1 MKSISTHQG
10 ARLLAWLE
18 RESLPVTVFG
28 LFVCG
33 LIVRLPDQ
41 LRQDGWLA
49 LVSGRVVADSGLPST
64 DTLTAWTAH
73 VQWID
78 QQWLGQLFLYR
89 LAAAGNLRIVMLVH
103 VALLAGAMA
112 AALVAA
118 RRRGGSARSVGLVA
132 APALV
137 VILMSAQ
144 MRAQSL
150 AYPLFVALVWLL
162 IADGRATSRRVFLV
176 VPILVLWANVHG
188 SVVLG
193 AALTTLYGI
202 LLAVG
207 AVRENAGGVSSTR
220 LRRGVALAVAPSL
233 CVFASPYGSS
243 LFHYYGSTAFNS
255 SFGRV
260 VSEWQHSW
268 PSLLTLPFYVLAIAC
283 AWSVLKDRR
292 ALGTFE
298 QIALLLLFASG
309 VAALR
314 NMVWFS
320 FFALIVLPFPVARRL
335 GETRGK
341 ESRLVKTALAAAAIA
356 AVSVAG
362 AAAASRTDSWLSSS
376 VYPVAAA
383 DAVGAAAAADPT
395 ARIYSDVRFADWL
408 LWTRPE
414 LAGRIAYDA
423 RFELLS
429 STELD
434 RLYRLQNRLTPNWT
448 AALADHRIV
457 VLPRGQGAA
466 AARALTNRDGA
477 RAIYR
482 DRSVVVLLRPRS

>member
-1 MKSISTHQG
+1 MKPILTHRG
-10 ARLLAWLE
+10 ARVLAWLE

-28 LFVCG
+28 LFACG

-49 LVSGRVVADSGLPST
+49 LVSGRLVADSGLPTT

-73 VQWID
+73 VQWVD

-89 LAAAGNLRIVMLVH
+89 LASAGNLRLVMLVH
-103 VALLAGAMA
+103 VGLLAGAMA
-112 AALVAA
+112 AALIAA
-118 RRRGGSARSVGLVA
+118 RWRGGSARSVGLVA

-144 MRAQSL
+144 MRVQSI
-150 AYPLFVALVWLL
+150 AYPLFVAVAWLL
-162 IADGRATSRRVFLV
+162 IADARASSRRVLLV
-176 VPILVLWANVHG
+176 LPILVLWANVHG

-193 AALTTLYGI
+193 ALLTTVAGV
-202 LLAVG
+202 LLV
-207 AVRENAGGVSSTR
+207 VRTLRNNAGAGNEAL
-220 LRRGVALAVAPSL
+220 LRGALLAVAPCL
-233 CVFASPYGSS
+233 CIFVSPYGSS

-255 SFGRV
+255 SFGRI

-268 PSLLTLPFYVLAIAC
+268 PSLVTLPFYVLAALC
-283 AWSVLKDRR
+283 VWLLLRDRR
-292 ALGTFE
+292 AVTIFE
-298 QIALLLLFASG
+298 QVALLLLFLAG

-320 FFALIVLPFPVARRL
+320 FLVLIVVPLPLGKRL
-335 GETRGK
+335 GQVRGK
-341 ESRLVKTALAAAAIA
+341 ESRTVKTVLAATAIA

-362 AAAASRTDSWLSSS
+362 AAAASRPDSWLTSS
-376 VYPVAAA
+376 VYPIAAA
-383 DAVGAAAAADPT
+383 DAVAAAAAKDPT

-429 STELD
+429 SRELEQ
-434 RLYRLQNRLTPNWT
+434 LYRLQNRLTPGWM
-448 AALADHRIV
+448 APVAGHRLV
-457 VLPRGQGAA
+457 VLPRVQGAA
-466 AARALTNRDGA
+466 TVRALLAGNGA
-477 RAIYR
+477 RSIYR
-482 DRSVVVLLRPRS
+482 DRSVVILLRPR

>member
-1 MKSISTHQG
+1 MKPTLTHRG
-10 ARLLAWLE
+10 ARVLAWLE

-28 LFVCG
+28 LFACG

-49 LVSGRVVADSGLPST
+49 LVSGRLVADSGLPTT

-73 VQWID
+73 VQWVD

-89 LAAAGNLRIVMLVH
+89 LASAGNLRLVMLVH
-103 VALLAGAMA
+103 VGLLAGAMA
-112 AALVAA
+112 AALIAA
-118 RRRGGSARSVGLVA
+118 RWRGGSPRSVGLVA

-144 MRAQSL
+144 MRVQSI
-150 AYPLFVALVWLL
+150 AYPLFVAVAWLL
-162 IADGRATSRRVFLV
+162 IADARASSRRVLLV
-176 VPILVLWANVHG
+176 LPVLVLWANVHG

-193 AALTTLYGI
+193 ALLTTVAG
-202 LLAVG
+202 LLLVARTLRNSAG
-207 AVRENAGGVSSTR
+207 AGNELL
-220 LRRGVALAVAPSL
+220 LRGALLTIAPCL
-233 CVFASPYGSS
+233 CIFASPYGSS

-255 SFGRV
+255 SFGRI

-268 PSLLTLPFYVLAIAC
+268 PSLVTLPFYVLAALC
-283 AWSVLKDRR
+283 GWLLLRDRR
-292 ALGTFE
+292 AVSIFE
-298 QIALLLLFASG
+298 QIALLLLFLAG
-309 VAALR
+309 VSALR

-320 FFALIVLPFPVARRL
+320 FFALIVVPLPLGKRL
-335 GETRGK
+335 GEVRGR
-341 ESRLVKTALAAAAIA
+341 ESRMVKTMLAATAIA

-362 AAAASRTDSWLSSS
+362 AAAASRPDSWLTSS
-376 VYPVAAA
+376 VYPIAAA
-383 DAVGAAAAADPT
+383 DAVAAAAAKDPT

-429 STELD
+429 SRELEQ
-434 RLYRLQNRLTPNWT
+434 LYRLQNRLTPGWM
-448 AALADHRIV
+448 APVAGHRLV
-457 VLPRGQGAA
+457 VLPRVQGAA
-466 AARALTNRDGA
+466 TARALLA
-477 RAIYR
+477 RAGTREIYR
-482 DRSVVVLLRPRS
+482 DGSVVILLRSR

>member
-1 MKSISTHQG
+1 VTTGSSRNSH
-10 ARLLAWLE
+10 RLLAWLE
-18 RESLPVTVFG
+18 RESLPVTIFG

-73 VQWID
+73 VQWVD

-89 LAAAGNLRIVMLVH
+89 VASAGNLRLVMLVH
-103 VALLAGAMA
+103 VGLLAGAMA

-118 RRRGGSARSVGLVA
+118 RWRGGTARSVGLIA

-150 AYPLFVALVWLL
+150 AYPLFVAVAWLL
-162 IADGRATSRRVFLV
+162 VADARAPSRRALLV
-176 VPILVLWANVHG
+176 LPVLVLWANIHG

-193 AALTTLYGI
+193 AALTSLAGV
-202 LLAVG
+202 LLVVRALRKRADPSRELLQRG
-207 AVRENAGGVSSTR
+207 AV
-220 LRRGVALAVAPSL
+220 LAVAPCL
-233 CVFASPYGSS
+233 CIFASPYGSA
-243 LFHYYGSTAFNS
+243 LFQYYGSTAFNS

-268 PSLLTLPFYVLAIAC
+268 PSLITLPFYVLAAVC
-283 AWSVLKDRR
+283 AWLFLRNRS
-292 ALGTFE
+292 AIGTFE
-298 QIALLLLFASG
+298 QLALLLLFLMG
-309 VAALR
+309 MAALR

-320 FFALIVLPFPVARRL
+320 FFALIVLPLPLARRL
-335 GETRGK
+335 GDVRGK
-341 ESRLVKTALAAAAIA
+341 ESRTVKTALAAAAIA

-362 AAAASRTDSWLSSS
+362 AAAASRPDSWLTSS
-376 VYPVAAA
+376 VYPAAA
-383 DAVGAAAAADPT
+383 AGAVGAAAAADPT

-429 STELD
+429 SGELE
-434 RLYRLQNRLTPNWT
+434 RLYRLQNRLTPQWM
-448 AALADHRIV
+448 AAVAGHRLV
-457 VLPRGQGAA
+457 VLPRGQSAM
-466 AARALTNRDGA
+466 ARALMTEDGV
-477 RAIYR
+477 RRIYR
-482 DRSVVVLLRPRS
+482 DSSVVILLRPRS

>member
-1 MKSISTHQG
+1 MKSTLTHRG
-10 ARLLAWLE
+10 ARVLAWLE

-49 LVSGRVVADSGLPST
+49 LVSGRVVANSGLPTT

-73 VQWID
+73 LQWVD
-78 QQWLGQLFLYR
+78 QQWLAQLLLYR
-89 LAAAGNLRIVMLVH
+89 LASAGNLRLVMLVH
-103 VALLAGAMA
+103 VGLLACAMA
-112 AALVAA
+112 AALLAA
-118 RRRGGSARSVGLVA
+118 RWRGGSARTVGLVA

-150 AYPLFVALVWLL
+150 AYPLFVAVTWLL
-162 IADGRATSRRVFLV
+162 IADARASSRRVLLV
-176 VPILVLWANVHG
+176 LPILVLWANIHG

-193 AALTTLYGI
+193 AVLTTVAGVLVVVRALRKTANASNA
-202 LLAVG
+202 LLLRG
-207 AVRENAGGVSSTR
+207 ALLS
-220 LRRGVALAVAPSL
+220 VAPCL

-255 SFGRV
+255 SFGRI

-268 PSLLTLPFYVLAIAC
+268 PSLLTLPFYVLAGLGV
-283 AWSVLKDRR
+283 WLLLRNRR
-292 ALGTFE
+292 AVTTFE
-298 QIALLLLFASG
+298 QVALLLLFLAG

-320 FFALIVLPFPVARRL
+320 FFALIVLPLPLGKRL
-335 GETRGK
+335 RDVRGN
-341 ESRLVKTALAAAAIA
+341 ESRTVKTALAAAAIA

-362 AAAASRTDSWLSSS
+362 AAAASRPDSWLTSS
-376 VYPVAAA
+376 VYPAAA
-383 DAVGAAAAADPT
+383 ANAVGAAAASDPT

-408 LWTRPE
+408 LWTKPE

-429 STELD
+429 SAELEQ
-434 RLYRLQNRLTPNWT
+434 LYRLQNRLTPQWT
-448 AALADHRIV
+448 AAVADHRLV
-457 VLPRGQGAA
+457 VLSRGQGAA
-466 AARALTNRDGA
+466 TARALLSENGVRP
-477 RAIYR
+477 IYR
-482 DRSVVVLLRPRS
+482 DSSVVVLLRPRS

>member
-1 MKSISTHQG
+1 
-10 ARLLAWLE
+10 
-18 RESLPVTVFG
+18 
-28 LFVCG
+28 VCG

-49 LVSGRVVADSGLPST
+49 LVSGRVVAHSGLPST

-73 VQWID
+73 AQWVD

-89 LAAAGNLRIVMLVH
+89 MASAGNLRLVMLAH

-112 AALVAA
+112 AALAA
-118 RRRGGSARSVGLVA
+118 SRWRGGSARSVGLVA

-150 AYPLFVALVWLL
+150 AYPLFVAVAWLL
-162 IADGRATSRRVFLV
+162 IADARAASRRVLLV
-176 VPILVLWANVHG
+176 LPILVLWANIHG

-193 AALTTLYGI
+193 ALLTTVWGV
-202 LLAVG
+202 LLFVR
-207 AVRENAGGVSSTR
+207 AVRLRAGSSKELP
-220 LRRGVALAVAPSL
+220 LRAAALAIAPCL
-233 CVFASPYGSS
+233 CIFGSPYGSS

-255 SFGRV
+255 SFARV

-268 PSLLTLPFYVLAIAC
+268 PSIMTLPFYVLAAAC
-283 AWSVLKDRR
+283 AWLLLRNRR
-292 ALGTFE
+292 AVTRFE
-298 QIALLLLFASG
+298 QIALLLLFLAG

-320 FFALIVLPFPVARRL
+320 FFALIVLPLPLGQRL
-335 GETRGK
+335 GEVRGK
-341 ESRLVKTALAAAAIA
+341 ESKTVKTALAAAAIA

-362 AAAASRTDSWLSSS
+362 AAAASRPDSWLTNA
-376 VYPVAAA
+376 VYPAAA
-383 DAVGAAAAADPT
+383 ANAVGAAAATDPT

-414 LAGRIAYDA
+414 LAGRIAFDA

-429 STELD
+429 NNELD
-434 RLYRLQNRLTPNWT
+434 RLYRLQNRLSPQWK
-448 AALADHRIV
+448 AAVADHRLV
-457 VLPRGQGAA
+457 VLPRGQGSAT
-466 AARALTNRDGA
+466 ARALTMEDGL
-477 RAIYR
+477 RRIYR

>member
-1 MKSISTHQG
+1 MKSILTHQG
-10 ARLLAWLE
+10 ARVLAWLE

-33 LIVRLPDQ
+33 LIIRLPDQ

-49 LVSGRVVADSGLPST
+49 LVSGRVVADSGLPRT

-73 VQWID
+73 VQWVD

-89 LAAAGNLRIVMLVH
+89 LASAGNLRLVMLVH
-103 VALLAGAMA
+103 VGLLATAMA
-112 AALVAA
+112 AALAAA
-118 RRRGGSARSVGLVA
+118 RWRGGSARSVGFVA

-150 AYPLFVALVWLL
+150 AYPLFVATAWLL
-162 IADGRATSRRVFLV
+162 IADSRKASRRVLLV
-176 VPILVLWANVHG
+176 LPLLVLWANVHG

-193 AALTTLYGI
+193 AALTTVFGV
-202 LLAVG
+202 LLVVRTVRVKAASSREVLLRG
-207 AVRENAGGVSSTR
+207 A
-220 LRRGVALAVAPSL
+220 LLAVAPCL

-255 SFGRV
+255 SFARV

-268 PSLLTLPFYVLAIAC
+268 PSLMTLPFYVLAAAG
-283 AWSVLKDRR
+283 AWLLLRNRR
-292 ALGTFE
+292 AVSMFE
-298 QIALLLLFASG
+298 QLALLLLFLAG

-320 FFALIVLPFPVARRL
+320 FFALIVLPFPLGQRL
-335 GETRGK
+335 GEVSGK
-341 ESRLVKTALAAAAIA
+341 ESKTVKTALAAAAIA

-362 AAAASRTDSWLSSS
+362 AAAASRPESWLTSS
-376 VYPVAAA
+376 VYPAAA
-383 DAVGAAAAADPT
+383 ANAVGAAAATDPT
-395 ARIYSDVRFADWL
+395 AHIYSDVRFADWL

-429 STELD
+429 NAELD
-434 RLYRLQNRLTPNWT
+434 RLYRLQNGLTPQWK
-448 AALADHRIV
+448 AAVADHRLV
-457 VLPRGQGAA
+457 VLPRGQGSAT
-466 AARALTNRDGA
+466 ARALMTEHGVR
-477 RAIYR
+477 RIYR
-482 DRSVVVLLRPRS
+482 DRSVVILVRPNS

>member
-1 MKSISTHQG
+1 MKPTLSHRG
-10 ARLLAWLE
+10 ARVLAWLE
-18 RESLPVTVFG
+18 SESLPVTVFG

-49 LVSGRVVADSGLPST
+49 LVSGRVVADSGLPTT

-73 VQWID
+73 VQWVD

-89 LAAAGNLRIVMLVH
+89 VASAGNLRLVMLLH
-103 VALLAGAMA
+103 VGLLAGAMGS
-112 AALVAA
+112 ALVAA
-118 RRRGGSARSVGLVA
+118 RWRGGSARSVGLVA

-150 AYPLFVALVWLL
+150 AYPLFVAVAWLL
-162 IADGRATSRRVFLV
+162 VADARASSRRVLLV
-176 VPILVLWANVHG
+176 LPILVLWANIHG

-193 AALTTLYGI
+193 AALTTVAGV
-202 LLAVG
+202 LLVVR
-207 AVRENAGGVSSTR
+207 AVRNADDSSEES
-220 LRRGVALAVAPSL
+220 LRRGALLAVAPCL

-268 PSLLTLPFYVLAIAC
+268 PSLLTLPFYVLATLGV
-283 AWSVLKDRR
+283 WLLMRNRR
-292 ALGTFE
+292 AVSTFE
-298 QIALLLLFASG
+298 QLALLLLFVAG
-309 VAALR
+309 VSALR

-320 FFALIVLPFPVARRL
+320 FFALIVLPLPLGKRL
-335 GETRGK
+335 GEVRGK
-341 ESRLVKTALAAAAIA
+341 ESKVVKTALAAAAIA
-356 AVSVAG
+356 AVSVVG
-362 AAAASRTDSWLSSS
+362 AAAASRPDSWLTKS
-376 VYPVAAA
+376 VYPTAAA
-383 DAVGAAAAADPT
+383 DAVAAAAAKDPT

-429 STELD
+429 SAELE
-434 RLYRLQNRLTPNWT
+434 RLYRLQNRLTPQW
-448 AALADHRIV
+448 AAAVADHRLV
-457 VLPRGQGAA
+457 VLPKGQGSAT
-466 AARALTNRDGA
+466 ARALMTQGRM
-477 RAIYR
+477 RQIYG

>member
-1 MKSISTHQG
+1 MKPTLTHRG
-10 ARLLAWLE
+10 ARVLALLE

-49 LVSGRVVADSGLPST
+49 LVSGRVVADSGLPTT

-73 VQWID
+73 SQWVD

-89 LAAAGNLRIVMLVH
+89 LASAGNLRLVMLVH

-112 AALVAA
+112 AALIAA
-118 RRRGGSARSVGLVA
+118 RWRGGSARSVGLIA

-144 MRAQSL
+144 MRVQSV
-150 AYPLFVALVWLL
+150 AYPLFVAVTWLL
-162 IADGRATSRRVFLV
+162 IADARASSRRVLLV
-176 VPILVLWANVHG
+176 LPILVLWANVHG
-188 SVVLG
+188 SVLLG
-193 AALTTLYGI
+193 AVLTTVAGVLLVVRTVRNRAESSNERLLRGA
-202 LLAVG
+202 LLAI
-207 AVRENAGGVSSTR
+207 
-220 LRRGVALAVAPSL
+220 APCL

-255 SFGRV
+255 SFGRI

-268 PSLLTLPFYVLAIAC
+268 PSLITLPFYVLAA
-283 AWSVLKDRR
+283 AGVWLLLRNRGAVS
-292 ALGTFE
+292 TFE
-298 QIALLLLFASG
+298 QLALLLLFVAG

-320 FFALIVLPFPVARRL
+320 FFALIVLPLPLGKRL
-335 GETRGK
+335 GEVRGK
-341 ESRLVKTALAAAAIA
+341 ESRTVKTALAAAAIA
-356 AVSVAG
+356 AVSIAG
-362 AAAASRTDSWLSSS
+362 AAAASRSDSWLTSSA
-376 VYPVAAA
+376 YPAAAA
-383 DAVGAAAAADPT
+383 DAVGTAAATDPT

-429 STELD
+429 SRELEE
-434 RLYRLQNRLTPNWT
+434 LYRLQNRLTPNWT
-448 AALADHRIV
+448 AAIADHRLV
-457 VLPRGQGAA
+457 VLPRRQGAA
-466 AARALTNRDGA
+466 TARALMTEDGV
-477 RAIYR
+477 RPIYR

>member
-1 MKSISTHQG
+1 MKPTLTQRG
-10 ARLLAWLE
+10 ARVLAWLE

-49 LVSGRVVADSGLPST
+49 LVSGRVVADSGLPTT

-73 VQWID
+73 VQWVD

-89 LAAAGNLRIVMLVH
+89 LASAGNLRLVMLVH
-103 VALLAGAMA
+103 VGLLACAMA
-112 AALVAA
+112 AALLAA
-118 RRRGGSARSVGLVA
+118 RWRGGSARTVGLVA

-150 AYPLFVALVWLL
+150 AYPLFVAVAWLL
-162 IADGRATSRRVFLV
+162 IADARASSRRVLLV
-176 VPILVLWANVHG
+176 LPILVLWANIHG

-193 AALTTLYGI
+193 AVLTTIAGV
-202 LLAVG
+202 LLVVRTLRNRASASNELLLRG
-207 AVRENAGGVSSTR
+207 A
-220 LRRGVALAVAPSL
+220 LLAVAPSL

-255 SFGRV
+255 SFSRI

-268 PSLLTLPFYVLAIAC
+268 PSLLTLPFYVLAGLGV
-283 AWSVLKDRR
+283 WLLLRNRR
-292 ALGTFE
+292 AVTTFE
-298 QIALLLLFASG
+298 QVALLLLFLAG

-320 FFALIVLPFPVARRL
+320 FFALIVLPLPLAKRL
-335 GETRGK
+335 PEVRGK
-341 ESRLVKTALAAAAIA
+341 ESRTVKTALAAAAIA

-362 AAAASRTDSWLSSS
+362 AAGASRPDSWLTSS
-376 VYPVAAA
+376 VYPAAA
-383 DAVGAAAAADPT
+383 ANAVGAAAASDPT
-395 ARIYSDVRFADWL
+395 VRIYSDVRFADWL

-429 STELD
+429 SAELD
-434 RLYRLQNRLTPNWT
+434 QLYRLQNRLTPQWT
-448 AALADHRIV
+448 AAVADHRLV

-466 AARALTNRDGA
+466 TARALLTEDGV
-477 RAIYR
+477 RPIYR
-482 DRSVVVLLRPRS
+482 DSSVVVLLRPRS

>member
-1 MKSISTHQG
+1 MKSILTHRG

-49 LVSGRVVADSGLPST
+49 LVSGRVVADSGLPSV

-73 VQWID
+73 VQWVD

-89 LAAAGNLRIVMLVH
+89 VASAGNLRLVMLVH

-112 AALVAA
+112 AALAAA
-118 RRRGGSARSVGLVA
+118 RWRGGSARSVGLIA

-150 AYPLFVALVWLL
+150 AYPLFVAAVWLL
-162 IADGRATSRRVFLV
+162 IADARSPSRRVLLV
-176 VPILVLWANVHG
+176 LPILVLWANVHG

-193 AALTTLYGI
+193 A
-202 LLAVG
+202 LLATLAGVLLVMR
-207 AVRENAGGVSSTR
+207 AVRERSGSNELL
-220 LRRGVALAVAPSL
+220 LRGTLLAVAPFL

-243 LFHYYGSTAFNS
+243 LFRYYGDTAFNS

-260 VSEWQHSW
+260 VSEWQRSW
-268 PSLLTLPFYVLAIAC
+268 PSLMTLPFYVLGVAC
-283 AWSVLKDRR
+283 AWLLVRNRR
-292 ALGTFE
+292 ALGAFE
-298 QIALLLLFASG
+298 QLALLLLFLAG
-309 VAALR
+309 MAALR

-320 FFALIVLPFPVARRL
+320 FFALIVLPFPLAQRL
-335 GETRGK
+335 GEVQSK
-341 ESRLVKTALAAAAIA
+341 ESKKVKTALAAAAIA

-362 AAAASRTDSWLSSS
+362 AAAASRPDSWLTSS
-376 VYPVAAA
+376 VYPAAA
-383 DAVGAAAAADPT
+383 AKAVGAAAATDPT

-429 STELD
+429 SQELE
-434 RLYRLQNRLTPNWT
+434 RLFRLQNRLTPQWK
-448 AALADHRIV
+448 AALADHRLV
-457 VLPRGQGAA
+457 VLPHSQGSATQA
-466 AARALTNRDGA
+466 VLAEDGV
-477 RAIYR
+477 RRIYG
-482 DRSVVVLLRPRS
+482 DKSVVILLLPRA

>member
-1 MKSISTHQG
+1 MKPTLTHRG
-10 ARLLAWLE
+10 ARVLAWLE

-28 LFVCG
+28 LFACG

-49 LVSGRVVADSGLPST
+49 LVSGRLVADSGLPTT

-73 VQWID
+73 VQWVD

-89 LAAAGNLRIVMLVH
+89 LASAGNLRLVMLVH
-103 VALLAGAMA
+103 VGLLAGAMA
-112 AALVAA
+112 AALIAA
-118 RRRGGSARSVGLVA
+118 RWRGGSPRSVGLVA

-144 MRAQSL
+144 MRVQSI
-150 AYPLFVALVWLL
+150 AYPLFVAVAWLL
-162 IADGRATSRRVFLV
+162 IADARASSRRVLLV
-176 VPILVLWANVHG
+176 LPVLVLWANVHG

-193 AALTTLYGI
+193 ALLTTVAGLLLVARTLRTRAGAGNEVLLRGA
-202 LLAVG
+202 LLAI
-207 AVRENAGGVSSTR
+207 
-220 LRRGVALAVAPSL
+220 APCL
-233 CVFASPYGSS
+233 CIFASPYGSS

-255 SFGRV
+255 SFGRI

-268 PSLLTLPFYVLAIAC
+268 PSLVTLPFYVLAALC
-283 AWSVLKDRR
+283 GWLLLRDRR
-292 ALGTFE
+292 AVSIFE
-298 QIALLLLFASG
+298 QIALLLLFLAG
-309 VAALR
+309 VSALR

-320 FFALIVLPFPVARRL
+320 FFALIVVPLPLGKRL
-335 GETRGK
+335 GEVRGR
-341 ESRLVKTALAAAAIA
+341 ESRMVKTMLAATAIA

-362 AAAASRTDSWLSSS
+362 AAAASRPDSWLTSS
-376 VYPVAAA
+376 VYPIAAA
-383 DAVGAAAAADPT
+383 DAVAAAAAKDPT

-429 STELD
+429 SRELEQ
-434 RLYRLQNRLTPNWT
+434 LYRLQNRLTPGWM
-448 AALADHRIV
+448 APVAGHRLV
-457 VLPRGQGAA
+457 VLPRVQGAA
-466 AARALTNRDGA
+466 TARALLA
-477 RAIYR
+477 RAGTREIYR
-482 DRSVVVLLRPRS
+482 DGSVVILLRSR

>member
-1 MKSISTHQG
+1 MEPTLTHRG
-10 ARLLAWLE
+10 ARVLAWLE

-49 LVSGRVVADSGLPST
+49 LVSGRLVARSGLPST

-73 VQWID
+73 VQWVD

-89 LAAAGNLRIVMLVH
+89 VASAGNLRVVMLVH
-103 VALLAGAMA
+103 VGLLAAAMA

-118 RRRGGSARSVGLVA
+118 RWRGGSARSVGLVA

-150 AYPLFVALVWLL
+150 AYPLFVAVAWLL
-162 IADGRATSRRVFLV
+162 IADARRPSRRVLLV
-176 VPILVLWANVHG
+176 LPILVVWANVHG

-193 AALTTLYGI
+193 AVLTTVCGV
-202 LLAVG
+202 LLVLR
-207 AVRENAGGVSSTR
+207 AVRKGADSSKELL
-220 LRRGVALAVAPSL
+220 LRGALLAVAPCL
-233 CVFASPYGSS
+233 CIFASPYGSS

-268 PSLLTLPFYVLAIAC
+268 PSIMTLPFYVLAVAC
-283 AWSVLKDRR
+283 AWFLLRNRRSVT
-292 ALGTFE
+292 AFE
-298 QIALLLLFASG
+298 QLALPLLFLSG
-309 VAALR
+309 VSALR

-320 FFALIVLPFPVARRL
+320 FFALIVLPLPLGKRL
-335 GETRGK
+335 GDVRGN
-341 ESRLVKTALAAAAIA
+341 ESRTIKTVLAAAAIA

-362 AAAASRTDSWLSSS
+362 AAAASRPESWLTSS
-376 VYPVAAA
+376 VYPAAA
-383 DAVGAAAAADPT
+383 AEAVGAAAATDPT
-395 ARIYSDVRFADWL
+395 ARIYSDVRYADWL

-429 STELD
+429 SAELEQ
-434 RLYRLQNRLTPNWT
+434 LYRLQNKLTPQWK
-448 AALADHRIV
+448 AAVANHRLV
-457 VLPRGQGAA
+457 VLPGGQASA
-466 AARALTNRDGA
+466 AARALMAEDGV
-477 RAIYR
+477 RRIYR
-482 DRSVVVLLRPRS
+482 DHSVVILLRPRS

>member
-1 MKSISTHQG
+1 MKSILNHQG

-49 LVSGRVVADSGLPST
+49 LVSGRLVADSGLPST

-73 VQWID
+73 VQWVD

-89 LAAAGNLRIVMLVH
+89 LASIGNLRLVMLVH

-112 AALVAA
+112 AALAAA
-118 RRRGGSARSVGLVA
+118 RWRGGSARSVGLVA

-150 AYPLFVALVWLL
+150 AYPLFVAAVWLL
-162 IADGRATSRRVFLV
+162 IADARSPSRRVLFVL
-176 VPILVLWANVHG
+176 PILVLWANVHG

-193 AALTTLYGI
+193 AMLATLAGI
-202 LLAVG
+202 LLVAR
-207 AVRENAGGVSSTR
+207 ALRERAGSSNELL
-220 LRRGVALAVAPSL
+220 LRGTLLAVAPSL

-268 PSLLTLPFYVLAIAC
+268 PSLMTFPFYVLAAAS
-283 AWSVLKDRR
+283 AWLLFRNRR
-292 ALGTFE
+292 ALGAFE
-298 QIALLLLFASG
+298 QLALLLLFVAG
-309 VAALR
+309 MAALR

-320 FFALIVLPFPVARRL
+320 FFALIVLPFPLAERL
-335 GETRGK
+335 GEVRGR
-341 ESRLVKTALAAAAIA
+341 ESRTVKTALAAAAIA

-362 AAAASRTDSWLSSS
+362 AAAASRPDSWLTSSA
-376 VYPVAAA
+376 YPPAAA
-383 DAVGAAAAADPT
+383 NAVGTAAATDPT
-395 ARIYSDVRFADWL
+395 MRIYSDVRFADWL

-414 LAGRIAYDA
+414 LAGRIAFDA

-429 STELD
+429 SQELE
-434 RLYRLQNRLTPNWT
+434 RLYRLQNRLTPQWK
-448 AALADHRIV
+448 AALADHRLV
-457 VLPRGQGAA
+457 VLPHGQGSA
-466 AARALTNRDGA
+466 AARALLAEDGVS
-477 RAIYR
+477 RIYG
-482 DRSVVVLLRPRS
+482 DSSVVILLRSSS

>member
-1 MKSISTHQG
+1 MKPTLTHRG
-10 ARLLAWLE
+10 ARVLAWLE

-28 LFVCG
+28 LFACG

-49 LVSGRVVADSGLPST
+49 LVSGRLVADSGLPTT

-73 VQWID
+73 VQWVD

-89 LAAAGNLRIVMLVH
+89 LASAGNLRLVMLVH
-103 VALLAGAMA
+103 VGLLAGAMA
-112 AALVAA
+112 AALIAA
-118 RRRGGSARSVGLVA
+118 RWRGGSPRSVGLVA

-144 MRAQSL
+144 MRVQSI
-150 AYPLFVALVWLL
+150 AYPLFVAVAWLL
-162 IADGRATSRRVFLV
+162 IADARASSRRVLLV
-176 VPILVLWANVHG
+176 LPVLVLWANVHG

-193 AALTTLYGI
+193 ALLTTVAG
-202 LLAVG
+202 LLLVARTLRNSAG
-207 AVRENAGGVSSTR
+207 AGNELL
-220 LRRGVALAVAPSL
+220 LRGALLTIAPCL
-233 CVFASPYGSS
+233 CIFASPYGSS

-255 SFGRV
+255 SFGRI

-268 PSLLTLPFYVLAIAC
+268 PSLVTLPFYVLAALC
-283 AWSVLKDRR
+283 GWLLLRDRR
-292 ALGTFE
+292 AVSIFE
-298 QIALLLLFASG
+298 QIALLLLFLAG
-309 VAALR
+309 VSALR

-320 FFALIVLPFPVARRL
+320 FFALIVVPLPLGKRL
-335 GETRGK
+335 GEVRGR
-341 ESRLVKTALAAAAIA
+341 ESRMVKTMLAATAIA

-362 AAAASRTDSWLSSS
+362 AAAASRPDSWLTSS
-376 VYPVAAA
+376 VYPIAAA
-383 DAVGAAAAADPT
+383 DAVAAAAAKDPT

-429 STELD
+429 SRELEQ
-434 RLYRLQNRLTPNWT
+434 LYRLQNRLTPGWM
-448 AALADHRIV
+448 APVAGHRLV
-457 VLPRGQGAA
+457 VLPRVQGAA
-466 AARALTNRDGA
+466 TARALLARDGT
-477 RAIYR
+477 REIYR
-482 DRSVVVLLRPRS
+482 DGSVVILLRSR

>member
-1 MKSISTHQG
+1 MSFGT
-10 ARLLAWLE
+10 RLLAWLE
-18 RESLPVTVFG
+18 RESLPITVFG

-49 LVSGRVVADSGLPST
+49 LVSGRFVADSGLPT
-64 DTLTAWTAH
+64 MDTLTAWTAH
-73 VQWID
+73 VEWVD

-89 LAAAGNLRIVMLVH
+89 LASAGNLRLVMLVH
-103 VALLAGAMA
+103 VGLLAGALA

-118 RRRGGSARSVGLVA
+118 RWRGGSARSVGLLA

-144 MRAQSL
+144 MRTQSL
-150 AYPLFVALVWLL
+150 AYPLFVAVAWLL
-162 IADGRATSRRVFLV
+162 IADARASSRRVLLV
-176 VPILVLWANVHG
+176 LPILVLWANIHG

-193 AALTTLYGI
+193 AVLTTVTGV
-202 LLAVG
+202 LLGVRTLRDRARATKEPLLRG
-207 AVRENAGGVSSTR
+207 ALLT
-220 LRRGVALAVAPSL
+220 VAPCL

-255 SFGRV
+255 SFGRI

-268 PSLLTLPFYVLAIAC
+268 PSLLTLPFYLLAAIC
-283 AWSVLKDRR
+283 VWLLLRNRR
-292 ALGTFE
+292 TVTTFE
-298 QIALLLLFASG
+298 QLALLLLFLAG

-320 FFALIVLPFPVARRL
+320 FFALIVLPLPLGRRL
-335 GETRGK
+335 GEVRGK
-341 ESRLVKTALAAAAIA
+341 ESKVVKTALAAAAIA

-362 AAAASRTDSWLSSS
+362 AAAASRPDSWLTSS
-376 VYPVAAA
+376 VYPTAAA
-383 DAVGAAAAADPT
+383 DAVGTAAATDPT

-429 STELD
+429 SKE
-434 RLYRLQNRLTPNWT
+434 REQLYRLQNRLTPQWK
-448 AALADHRIV
+448 AAVANHRLV
-457 VLPRGQGAA
+457 VLPRRQGAA
-466 AARALTNRDGA
+466 TAQALITEDGV
-477 RAIYR
+477 RRIYR
-482 DRSVVVLLRPRS
+482 DRSVVVLARPR

>member
-1 MKSISTHQG
+1 MSSRVSFG
-10 ARLLAWLE
+10 PRLLAWLE

-49 LVSGRVVADSGLPST
+49 LVSGRFVADSGLPTT

-73 VQWID
+73 VQWVD

-89 LAAAGNLRIVMLVH
+89 LASAGNLRLVMLVH
-103 VALLAGAMA
+103 VALLAGALA

-118 RRRGGSARSVGLVA
+118 RWRGGSARSVGLVA

-150 AYPLFVALVWLL
+150 AYPLFVAVAWLL
-162 IADGRATSRRVFLV
+162 IADARASSRRVLLV
-176 VPILVLWANVHG
+176 LPILVLWANIHG

-193 AALTTLYGI
+193 AVLATVAGV
-202 LLAVG
+202 LLVVR
-207 AVRENAGGVSSTR
+207 AVRDRAGSSKELL
-220 LRRGVALAVAPSL
+220 LRGALLTVAPCL
-233 CVFASPYGSS
+233 CVFASPYGWS

-255 SFGRV
+255 SFGRI

-268 PSLLTLPFYVLAIAC
+268 PSLLTLPFYALAAIC
-283 AWSVLKDRR
+283 VWLLFRNRR
-292 ALGTFE
+292 AVSTFE
-298 QIALLLLFASG
+298 QLALLLLFLAG

-320 FFALIVLPFPVARRL
+320 FFALIVLPLPLAKRI
-335 GETRGK
+335 GEVRGK
-341 ESRLVKTALAAAAIA
+341 ESKVVKTALAAAAIT

-362 AAAASRTDSWLSSS
+362 AAAASRSDSWLTSSA
-376 VYPVAAA
+376 YPIAAA
-383 DAVGAAAAADPT
+383 DAVATAAATDPN

-414 LAGRIAYDA
+414 LAGRIAFDA

-429 STELD
+429 SKELEQ
-434 RLYRLQNRLTPNWT
+434 LYRLQNQLTPQWT
-448 AALADHRIV
+448 AAVADHRLV
-457 VLPRGQGAA
+457 VLPRGQGSAT
-466 AARALTNRDGA
+466 ARALMSQDGA
-477 RAIYR
+477 RRIYG